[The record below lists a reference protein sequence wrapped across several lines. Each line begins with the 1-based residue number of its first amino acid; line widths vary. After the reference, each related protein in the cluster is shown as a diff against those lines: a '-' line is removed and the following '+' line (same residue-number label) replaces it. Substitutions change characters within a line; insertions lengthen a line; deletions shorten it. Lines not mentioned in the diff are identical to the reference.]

1 MDDPEHGS
9 RANEQVL
16 IKLYMELTGSS
27 ELCAR
32 SVVNYL
38 EVTTIRVAA
47 PPETEKPGSEDS
59 E

>member
-1 MDDPEHGS
+1 MDDPENGS
-9 RANEQVL
+9 RANEQSL

-38 EVTTIRVAA
+38 EVTFRVEAA
-47 PPETEKPGSEDS
+47 PETEKPGSEDS

>member
-1 MDDPEHGS
+1 MDDPERGS
-9 RANEQVL
+9 RADEHLLV
-16 IKLYMELTGSS
+16 KLYMELTGSS

-38 EVTTIRVAA
+38 EVTTIRVEA
-47 PPETEKPGSEDS
+47 PPEAEKPGSENS